1 MADASQNNPKKEFT
15 YAMIGTAAFLAIVL
29 LIGISAFLRPAG
41 NHDMPKATVAEPAK
55 EEAAKPA
62 AAEPAAATDAATTD
76 ATATE
81 ATATDATATDAT
93 PAALEG
99 KSATMGT
106 PTATEESATPEAS
119 SDATES
125 QSTATDVAADEA
137 KRADASAETTQSA
150 PAQ

>member
-41 NHDMPKATVAEPAK
+41 NHDMPKAAVAEPAK

-62 AAEPAAATDAATTD
+62 AAEPAAATDATT
-76 ATATE
+76 TE

-137 KRADASAETTQSA
+137 KRADASAETTQPA